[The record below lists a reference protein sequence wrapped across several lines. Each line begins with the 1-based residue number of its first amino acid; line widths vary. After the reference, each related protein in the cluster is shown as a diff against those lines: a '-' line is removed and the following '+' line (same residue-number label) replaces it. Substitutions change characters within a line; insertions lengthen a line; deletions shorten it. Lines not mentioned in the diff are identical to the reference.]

1 LLRISSLRGLY
12 GSDVFIARCNSF
24 IGSVFK
30 ADYNEKMIGH
40 MIMPNP
46 LCAWKAE
53 MTGAELK
60 KLVKDYVEGTTGGI
74 KPFNRGSLPTVS
86 GISIEVSETA
96 EVTVRFLG
104 HIPVL

>member
-1 LLRISSLRGLY
+1 
-12 GSDVFIARCNSF
+12 
-24 IGSVFK
+24 
-30 ADYNEKMIGH
+30 
-40 MIMPNP
+40 
-46 LCAWKAE
+46 

-74 KPFNRGSLPTVS
+74 KPFNRGSLTTVS
-86 GISIEVSETA
+86 GISIEVSETS